1 MGAPSPDLTL
11 GYLVLDVARL
21 MSASFEARTRSIGVT
36 RAQWSLIAALVRNEG
51 CNQAQLAELMQITP
65 ISLGRLVDRMV
76 KAGWVERRAEAGDRR
91 SHRLFLTANGH
102 AIRPALRELSDQT
115 QDEPETAEPAE
126 ATADDE
132 GPTLLVPPPPPEPEP
147 PHLPQ
152 AWVLELSS
160 FQLDG
165 TAGGAWDQV
174 PTASTVLNI
183 TEDHIDWHGSMAA
196 YAQAKAAVTA
206 LWGAGITTSK
216 RSPGSCRRI
225 VAARFWPMRRR
236 AR

>member
-1 MGAPSPDLTL
+1 MATLSPDLTL

-115 QDEPETAEPAE
+115 QDEALAALGARERQQLLESLATVRATLAGQYAPER
-126 ATADDE
+126 
-132 GPTLLVPPPPPEPEP
+132 
-147 PHLPQ
+147 
-152 AWVLELSS
+152 
-160 FQLDG
+160 
-165 TAGGAWDQV
+165 
-174 PTASTVLNI
+174 
-183 TEDHIDWHGSMAA
+183 
-196 YAQAKAAVTA
+196 
-206 LWGAGITTSK
+206 
-216 RSPGSCRRI
+216 RS
-225 VAARFWPMRRR
+225 RR
-236 AR
+236 ARR